1 MELALKLVISRPTCP
16 THCFYLERYWDVE
29 IYFDTCL
36 VKVKVSWDL
45 AFPVNIQGK
54 FVGMV

>member
-1 MELALKLVISRPTCP
+1 MELALKLVISRPTGS

-29 IYFDTCL
+29 IYFDICL